1 MSTKTTFKRVALVA
15 VAALGLGVL
24 SVAPSSA
31 TPTMTVTTT
40 AGSGSLVGGNAVA
53 ALETTTAAKISVSGL
68 FSASTDSVSV
78 VLVRKSG
85 PSSSTSVNW
94 HLGFVETTTS
104 SSSAVRRT
112 LSGTALTTVANGHKV
127 SLFDSSTSF
136 STGVSEA
143 YLLDGGQAYQGAT
156 FNLIPDS
163 ATTRVAGTYV
173 FTAIVTSF
181 TTSGA
186 VVSTSVQTADVSYVI
201 ANSTA
206 GAATLA
212 TAAALISGTV
222 DPSKTTVIMNAGA
235 PTTLSA
241 VDSAVAVVSTA
252 AATNHASIQI
262 KTFTADS
269 DPTPESVTATVTG
282 AGVICNSDGSVCGKS
297 LTITGA
303 AGDNTLRVRADGT
316 AGTGSIVIKTTTLTF
331 PAKAVTFFA
340 KAAKTITLAVN
351 KPVIAVSSPTDVIR
365 ATALDADGNVWGG
378 AAYIFASAAADAL
391 IAGSNAT
398 PVACT
403 FNSAKGYHECPVTGI
418 AKGTANLKV
427 IDAATVALATAT
439 SASAAVRVSTG
450 AASTATI
457 TFDKPTYGPGEKA
470 TVLITVL
477 DAEGLTLPASTITAA
492 FAAAPVSSVAFSTG
506 SATLLADVTLQAAT
520 SSSSATTAGS
530 HQYTVYMPMS
540 SGAVTLTATGSTGL
554 ALAGRVAISASAEVV
569 NSSVDAATDAA
580 NEATD
585 AANAAT
591 DAALAAADAAD
602 AATAAAEDA
611 SAAVA
616 TLAASINTA
625 LDNLKKQISSLTA
638 LVNKLLK
645 KK

>member
-85 PSSSTSVNW
+85 PASSTSVNW

-104 SSSAVRRT
+104 SSSAVRLGRA
-112 LSGTALTTVANGHKV
+112 GTALTTVANGANKV

-136 STGVSEA
+136 STGVSQD

-173 FTAIVTSF
+173 FTAIVTSY
-181 TTSGA
+181 TTSG
-186 VVSTSVQTADVSYVI
+186 VNVSTSVQTADVTYVI
-201 ANSTA
+201 ANSAA
-206 GAATLA
+206 GSATLA

-252 AATNHASIQI
+252 AATNHASIQV

-269 DPTPESVTATVTG
+269 DPTPESVTATITG

-303 AGDNTLRVRADGT
+303 GGDNTFRVRADGT
-316 AGTGSIVIKTTTLTF
+316 AGTGSIVIKTTSLTF
-331 PAKAVTFFA
+331 PAKSVTFFA

-351 KPVIAVSSPTDVIR
+351 KPVIGVGSSTDVIR

-378 AAYIFASAAADAL
+378 AAYIYAGSAASAL
-391 IAGSNAT
+391 IAGSET
-398 PVACT
+398 PAACT
-403 FNSAKGYHECPVTGI
+403 YNSAKGYHECPVSGT
-418 AKGTANLKV
+418 AKGTAGLKV

-439 SASAAVRVSTG
+439 SASADVRVSTG
-450 AASTATI
+450 AATTAKI
-457 TFDKPTYGPGEKA
+457 SFDKATYGPGEKA

-477 DAEGLTLPASTITAA
+477 DAEGLAMPASTITAA
-492 FAAAPVSSVAFSTG
+492 FTAAPVSSSAFSTG

-530 HQYTVYMPMS
+530 HQYTVYMPMA
-540 SGAVTLTATGSTGL
+540 SGVVTLTATGSTGL
-554 ALAGRVAISASAEVV
+554 ALAGRVAISASASTSARRPSRPTGRTWP
-569 NSSVDAATDAA
+569 SSRSRSSTPR
-580 NEATD
+580 
-585 AANAAT
+585 
-591 DAALAAADAAD
+591 
-602 AATAAAEDA
+602 
-611 SAAVA
+611 
-616 TLAASINTA
+616 AASCPTRA
-625 LDNLKKQISSLTA
+625 TC
-638 LVNKLLK
+638 
-645 KK
+645 